1 MLFQWNEQT
10 FELLAAASAYTGYDR
25 ELAKLLKK
33 ELGGCR
39 TLCDIGC
46 GMGLADLEIAP
57 ELDSVTCADISQA
70 ALDDLEKRAAARGV
84 GNIRTICTDGMKLK
98 GEWDAVTALF
108 HGEVEDIVPAYLKLA
123 KKKLIVVT
131 HGSAYGTTGP
141 KEYRVRKCC
150 DVDSTVEWLDRHGY
164 RYTLTRGELEFGQ
177 PHKSLEDALSY
188 TRLFTKNAPEDELEA
203 HVRATVTETGREDYP
218 LYTPKKRGFGIFV
231 IGRQENEHV
240 S

>member
-10 FELLAAASAYTGYDR
+10 FQMLAEASAYTGYDR
-25 ELAKLLKK
+25 EMAKLLRAK
-33 ELGGCR
+33 LGGCR

-46 GMGLADLEIAP
+46 GMGLVDLELAP
-57 ELDSVTCADISQA
+57 EFDSVTCVDISQA
-70 ALDDLEKRAAARGV
+70 ALSDLQKRAVSRGV
-84 GNIRTICTDGMKLK
+84 GNIRTVCSDGVKAE

-108 HGEVEDIVPAYLKLA
+108 HGEVAEIVPAYLKKA
-123 KKKLIVVT
+123 RKKLIVVT

-141 KEYRVRKCC
+141 KGYRVRKCC

-164 RYTLTRGELEFGQ
+164 HYTVERGELEFGQ
-177 PHKSLEDALSY
+177 PHRTIEDAMAY
-188 TRLFTKNAPEDELEA
+188 TRVFTKNAPEDELEA
-203 HVRATVTETGREDYP
+203 YVRATVTETGREDFP

-231 IGRQENEHV
+231 IGRRENEHV